1 MTQMI
6 GPLLCGF
13 TDIVR
18 LLISA
23 GANVNLSRREFCRRA
38 RALCP

>member
-1 MTQMI
+1 MTPMI
-6 GPLLCGF
+6 GALLCGF

-23 GANVNLSRREFCRRA
+23 GANVNA
-38 RALCP
+38 VAT